1 MAKELKSRGYV
12 EEHKL
17 AEVIVLNEANG
28 FDIPAD
34 LYNTHV
40 LEPAGITL
48 DQEKKR
54 IKLEGE
60 LLTGALLVGGEQVA
74 DRFRTD
80 SNLQEVSLTMP
91 LGPNRTA
98 SAIFGR
104 GTETVVQVQTKI
116 DTAEMKRVLAHVNHL
131 FEDVSS

>member
-1 MAKELKSRGYV
+1 MAKELKSRGYAD
-12 EEHKL
+12 EHKL
-17 AEVIVLNEANG
+17 NEVFVLNEANG
-28 FDIPAD
+28 FDVPAD
-34 LYNTHV
+34 VYNTLV

-54 IKLEGE
+54 VKLEGE
-60 LLTGALLVGGEQVA
+60 LLTGALLVGGEQVG
-74 DRFRTD
+74 DRFKTD
-80 SNLQEVSLTMP
+80 PSLQEVSLTIP

-104 GTETVVQVQTKI
+104 GVETVVQVQTKI

-131 FEDVSS
+131 FEEVSN

>member
-1 MAKELKSRGYV
+1 MAKELKSRGYA

-17 AEVIVLNEANG
+17 AEVILLNEANG

-54 IKLEGE
+54 IRLEGE
-60 LLTGALLVGGEQVA
+60 LLTGTLLVGGEQVA
-74 DRFRTD
+74 ERFKTD
-80 SNLQEVSLTMP
+80 TSLQEVSLTMP

-116 DTAEMKRVLAHVNHL
+116 DTAEMKRVLSHVNHL
-131 FEDVSS
+131 FEDVSN